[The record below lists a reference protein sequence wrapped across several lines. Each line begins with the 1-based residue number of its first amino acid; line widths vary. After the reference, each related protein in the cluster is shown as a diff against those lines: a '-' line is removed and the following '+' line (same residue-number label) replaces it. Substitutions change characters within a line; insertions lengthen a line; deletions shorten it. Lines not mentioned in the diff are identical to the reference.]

1 MFQSFAVF
9 SRTARLIPI
18 ALVCLRST
26 DTAQLTSIALV
37 AIQNTVENRDVNR
50 AAQLALPLLSFF
62 CSVLRSGVKR
72 LPRSGGVP
80 RKVYFY
86 FQILS

>member
-1 MFQSFAVF
+1 MIEVFPNAKTAFFKAVLMF
-9 SRTARLIPI
+9 RT
-18 ALVCLRST
+18 
-26 DTAQLTSIALV
+26 
-37 AIQNTVENRDVNR
+37 RDVNR

-62 CSVLRSGVKR
+62 CSVPRSRVKR